1 MHAEN
6 TGLKGRSPVR
16 RESAGFQSLRDI
28 TIGPLLSHTE
38 PRGTGRRVGLA
49 MLILMLVLGTDIRA
63 GAQTI
68 ASVSPATVSR
78 SGFVEVVG
86 SNFGASRG
94 KLLIDGI
101 SAPVA
106 KWTDIRIAAY
116 VPEGASLG
124 SLAVTVVTAAGT
136 SNGAALAVTDRAPSG
151 RVQWRFRMDAPYSS
165 VRPAR
170 GPDGTIYVVDVYGRL
185 YSLAPNGALNW
196 LVLNGGDKGLAVGP
210 DGTIYTGSES
220 DVKAFNPNGTRKW
233 VFVQNPRAFIMLGLS
248 VGPDGNIYGVG
259 TEGPGIFS
267 LTPQGALRWT
277 NPEFYSR
284 RIVDYG
290 EIVFGPNNG
299 EDQLYFYAN
308 DHTRA
313 VRLRDGASVFTISPT
328 GQPVVSPL
336 DGTMHATA
344 TAYSPAGQL
353 QWAFRFPIDNLPVS
367 VPDVASDGTH
377 YVMWRSSVLYAI
389 NPNGTEQWNV
399 TLPFYLG
406 PPNVDPANSLVVVG
420 SANTLDQLNYIL
432 GVGTSSRQI
441 EWRVDLPAEETN
453 VFNPWTSQYGFNQF
467 IDTRAKFS
475 TDSQSAYLVTA
486 IADGGLVAERS
497 FVYAITAGGGTN
509 LPPTA
514 PTNLVAS
521 STAPARIDLTWT
533 NTATD
538 ATSIS
543 VERCRGGV
551 CTKFKA
557 VAQLGATAA
566 SWTDTAVISGAMYR
580 YRVRASNAQ
589 DNSPYS
595 NIAKVRAR

>member
-1 MHAEN
+1 MR
-6 TGLKGRSPVR
+6 TQGFGLKGRHLVR
-16 RESAGFQSLRDI
+16 RDSPGLRWFTVMVSAI
-28 TIGPLLSHTE
+28 LL
-38 PRGTGRRVGLA
+38 VGAHLP
-49 MLILMLVLGTDIRA
+49 A

-68 ASVSPATVSR
+68 TSVSPAAVSR
-78 SGFVEVVG
+78 SGFVEVFG
-86 SNFGASRG
+86 SNFTTTKG
-94 KLLIDGI
+94 KLLIDGT

-106 KWTDIRIAAY
+106 TWTDTRIAAY
-116 VPEGASLG
+116 VPEAASLG
-124 SLAVTVVTAAGT
+124 SLSVTVVTAAGV
-136 SNGAALAVTDRAPSG
+136 SNSAALAVTDRAPNG
-151 RVQWRFRMDAPYSS
+151 RVQWRFRMDAPYSM

-170 GPDGTIYVVDVYGRL
+170 APDGTIYVVDVYGRL
-185 YSLAPNGALNW
+185 YSLAPSGALNW
-196 LVLNGGDKGLAVGP
+196 IVLNGGNKGLAVGP

-233 VFVQNPRAFIMLGLS
+233 AFVQNPRAFIMLGLS

-267 LTPQGALRWT
+267 LTPQGTLRWT

-284 RIVDYG
+284 LIVDYG

-313 VRLRDGASVFTISPT
+313 VRLRDGASIFTIRPT

-389 NPNGTEQWNV
+389 SPNGTEQWNV

-406 PPNVDPANSLVVVG
+406 PPNIDPANSLVVVG
-420 SANTLDQLNYIL
+420 SENTLDQLNYLL

-441 EWRVDLPAEETN
+441 EWRVDLPAEETT
-453 VFNPWTSQYGFNQF
+453 VFNPWTGQYGFNQF

-475 TDSQSAYLVTA
+475 ADSQNAYLVTA
-486 IADGGLVAERS
+486 IADGGQVTERS

-509 LPPTA
+509 LPPPA
-514 PTNLVAS
+514 PSNLVAR
-521 STAPARIDLTWT
+521 STVPARIDLTWT
-533 NTATD
+533 NTAND
-538 ATSIS
+538 ATSVSI
-543 VERCRGGV
+543 ERCRGGA

-557 VAQLGATAA
+557 VSQLGGTAI
-566 SWTDTAVISGAMYR
+566 SWTDSAVVSGATYR
-580 YRVRASNAQ
+580 YRVQASNAQ
-589 DNSPYS
+589 GKSPYS
-595 NIAKVRAR
+595 NIAKAKAR

>member
-1 MHAEN
+1 MR
-6 TGLKGRSPVR
+6 TQDPGLKGRYRVHA
-16 RESAGFQSLRDI
+16 ESAGLHRAVNVVAAA
-28 TIGPLLSHTE
+28 LSSHLK
-38 PRGTGRRVGLA
+38 PQRSGRRLGFT
-49 MLILMLVLGTDIRA
+49 MLILMLAIGTNFRA

-68 ASVSPATVSR
+68 TSISPAAASR
-78 SGFVEVVG
+78 SGFVEILG
-86 SNFGASRG
+86 TNFTGTPG
-94 KLLIDGI
+94 KLLIDGTV
-101 SAPVA
+101 APVA
-106 KWTDIRIAAY
+106 TWTDTRIAAY
-116 VPEGASLG
+116 VPEAASLG
-124 SLAVTVVTAAGT
+124 SIGVTVVTAAGV
-136 SNGAALAVTDRAPSG
+136 SNGVTLTVTDRAPGG
-151 RVQWRFRMDAPYSS
+151 RVQWRFRMDAPYSE

-170 GPDGTIYVVDVYGRL
+170 GPDGTIYVIDVYGRL

-196 LVLNGGDKGLAVGP
+196 LVRNGGNKGLAVGP

-267 LTPQGALRWT
+267 LTPQGTLRWT

-284 RIVDYG
+284 LIVDYG
-290 EIVFGPNNG
+290 EIVFGRNNG

-313 VRLRDGASVFTISPT
+313 VRLRDGASVFTIRPT

-344 TAYSPAGQL
+344 AAYSPVGQL

-406 PPNVDPANSLVVVG
+406 PPNIDPANSLAVVG

-432 GVGTSSRQI
+432 GVTTSSRQI
-441 EWRVDLPAEETN
+441 EWRVDLPAEETT
-453 VFNPWTSQYGFNQF
+453 VFNPWTGQYGFNQF
-467 IDTRAKFS
+467 VDTRAKFS
-475 TDSQSAYLVTA
+475 ADSQNVYLVSA
-486 IADGGLVAERS
+486 IADGGLVEERS
-497 FVYAITAGGGTN
+497 FLYAITAGPGSGS
-509 LPPTA
+509 PPTA

-521 STAPARIDLTWT
+521 STTPARIDLKWT

-543 VERCRGGV
+543 VERCRGGA
-551 CTKFKA
+551 CIKFKA
-557 VAQLGATAA
+557 VTQLGGTAI
-566 SWTDTAVISGAMYR
+566 SWTDSAVKSGATYR

-589 DNSPYS
+589 GNSPYS
-595 NIAKVRAR
+595 NIAKVKAR